1 MTRLNLIAE
10 LQARRTGI
18 GHREATMVVNAL
30 FDAMA
35 EALER
40 GERIELRGFGTFG
53 VIPRAARRGRNPR
66 TGAAVAVAAKRV
78 PFFRVGKELRA
89 EIQEVRA
96 ELSNPPQGTASRPA
110 RD

>member
-1 MTRLNLIAE
+1 
-10 LQARRTGI
+10 
-18 GHREATMVVNAL
+18 MVVNTL

-35 EALER
+35 DALER

-53 VIPRAARRGRNPR
+53 VKQRAARRGRNPK

-78 PFFRVGKELRA
+78 PFFRVGQELRA
-89 EIQEVRA
+89 EIQDA
-96 ELSNPPQGTASRPA
+96 PQGADPRPT